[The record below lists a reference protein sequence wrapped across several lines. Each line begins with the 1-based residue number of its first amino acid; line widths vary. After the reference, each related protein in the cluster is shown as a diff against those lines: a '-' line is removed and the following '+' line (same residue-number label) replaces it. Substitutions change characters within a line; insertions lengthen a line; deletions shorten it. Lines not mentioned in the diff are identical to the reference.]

1 MKIEY
6 ARIHI
11 CIISV
16 TYIVKSYF
24 SCLKI
29 EIWHI
34 NFKNYNIIN
43 ATIDAYQMGIKGKVL
58 AMKNNIYHMSLK

>member
-1 MKIEY
+1 MYYIRYLHCKI
-6 ARIHI
+6 I
-11 CIISV
+11 
-16 TYIVKSYF
+16 F
-24 SCLKI
+24 CLKI

>member
-6 ARIHI
+6 TRIHI

-16 TYIVKSYF
+16 TYFVKSYF
-24 SCLKI
+24 SCLEI

-43 ATIDAYQMGIKGKVL
+43 ATIDAYQMGIKGKE
-58 AMKNNIYHMSLK
+58 KSWR

>member
-43 ATIDAYQMGIKGKVL
+43 ATIDAYQMGIKGKG
-58 AMKNNIYHMSLK
+58 KSWR